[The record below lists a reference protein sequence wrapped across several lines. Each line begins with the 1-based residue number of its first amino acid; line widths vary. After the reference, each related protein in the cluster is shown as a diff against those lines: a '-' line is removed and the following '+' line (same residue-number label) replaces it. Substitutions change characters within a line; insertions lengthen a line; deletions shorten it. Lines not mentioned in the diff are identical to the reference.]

1 MKLLTKPIREKLIA
15 NGKAQDKVRGTEDEI
30 DFEPVVKLFNPCGA
44 WHVAPHGAGPRR
56 RPTSHGAS
64 ATSGWVALRSAPS
77 RFPSWRA
84 CAARSASGSS
94 ERDRS
99 LDAEQDPHGLCPR
112 SLEVWMHCCVSW
124 SAVAAWSARPG
135 ATVSVPKRSVC
146 VRDRMQ
152 GKKHSETESDIL
164 FQVRLRPIADVTA
177 VPDKCMVFAAS
188 N

>member
-15 NGKAQDKVRGTEDEI
+15 NGKAQDLVRGTEDEI

-44 WHVAPHGAGPRR
+44 ATWLLTELDSEDPDIAFGLCDLGMQCPELGSVRISELESVRGPLGLGIER
-56 RPTSHGAS
+56 
-64 ATSGWVALRSAPS
+64 
-77 RFPSWRA
+77 
-84 CAARSASGSS
+84 ARS
-94 ERDRS
+94 S
-99 LDAEQDPHGLCPR
+99 LDAQKDPHGLCPR
-112 SLEVWMHCCVSW
+112 SVEVWMHCCVSW
-124 SAVAAWSARPG
+124 SAVAAWSTRPG